1 MRSLTQH
8 SINHDPLD
16 SQNLTGSTTDQGT
29 NMMMQRNGG
38 RRQPSAS
45 GKTGKPSSSQRPE
58 NMEQKTAHDR
68 EKETAENP
76 APKPGSSKGR
86 VE

>member
-1 MRSLTQH
+1 
-8 SINHDPLD
+8 
-16 SQNLTGSTTDQGT
+16 
-29 NMMMQRNGG
+29 MMMQRNGG

-76 APKPGSSKGR
+76 APKPGRSKGR
-86 VE
+86 VEQKTSHSEERAGASKKDQALQ

>member
-1 MRSLTQH
+1 
-8 SINHDPLD
+8 
-16 SQNLTGSTTDQGT
+16 
-29 NMMMQRNGG
+29 MMMQRNGG

-45 GKTGKPSSSQRPE
+45 GKTVKPSSSQRPE

-76 APKPGSSKGR
+76 GPKPGSSKGR
-86 VE
+86 VEQKTSHSEERAGASKKDQALQ